1 MNTTNSADRLR
12 QGHALQM
19 QGKLAEAGALYR
31 EVLDKEPRNAPA
43 LNLMGTLA
51 LQSGQIEPGIDLLRQ
66 ALAVM
71 PGFAPAH
78 DNLGKGLEQLG
89 QNEDAATSF
98 GRVIALAPNFS
109 EGYAN
114 RARVL
119 EKLGRL
125 DAALKDLDKALS
137 LKGDP
142 DLALNRGAVLL
153 QLGRHEEALTA
164 FDKSIAMGLT
174 NPIGR
179 FNRGVALM
187 ALNRPEEA
195 LAAYDDAIARQPEYA
210 DAYCNRGFALEALG
224 RPEDALASHEQAL
237 AINPDLQDGYL
248 NRGAT
253 LIKLGRVKEAAAA
266 YDAMLSRWPDYAPG
280 YNNRG
285 SAMKTLGALDKAL
298 ADFRRASSLAPG
310 DANILYNLAWTQQ
323 NLGRFDEAM
332 QTYDGALA
340 IDPMHQFLNFSK
352 STLLLQLGRFAEG
365 WALYQS
371 REHIFI
377 PSGLEVDKRWSSPG
391 QDITG
396 KTVLL
401 FDDQGM
407 GDAIQ
412 FSRFLA
418 EVKARG
424 GQPVM
429 MLRAPMLRLMQ
440 GLDPAV
446 TLSPLDTVPPHDLHA
461 PLASLPF
468 LLNIADAIPAP
479 IPYLAAEDARI
490 AKWKKKIGTRGFRIG
505 ICWQGK
511 TQGRNDPERSFPLA
525 ALAPLAALPG
535 VRLISLQKGD
545 GEEQIAEL
553 ADRKEGGMKVEEL
566 STDFDAGADAFVDT
580 AAVMQSL
587 DLVVTCDTSLAHLAG
602 ALGRPVWTALK
613 QVPEWR
619 WQVAGQDTPW
629 YPTMT
634 LFRQPRRGDWESV
647 FMAMADRLK
656 TEIVSRP

>member
-1 MNTTNSADRLR
+1 MNTPTNTADRLR

-51 LQSGQIEPGIDLLRQ
+51 LQSGQIEPGINLLRQ
-66 ALAVM
+66 ALEIM

-89 QNEDAATSF
+89 QYEEAAACY
-98 GRVIALAPNFS
+98 GRVIALAPNFG

-114 RARVL
+114 RARAL

-137 LKGDP
+137 FKGDP
-142 DLALNRGAVLL
+142 ELALHRGTILL
-153 QLGRHEEALTA
+153 QLARNEEALTA
-164 FDKSIAMGLT
+164 FDKAIAMGLT
-174 NPIGR
+174 HPIGR

-248 NRGAT
+248 NRGGV
-253 LIKLGRVKEAAAA
+253 LIKLGRHKEAVAA

-285 SAMKTLGALDKAL
+285 TVLKTMGLPDKAL
-298 ADFRRASSLAPG
+298 ADFRRAASLAPG
-310 DANILYNLAWTQQ
+310 DVNILYNLGWTQHG
-323 NLGRFDEAM
+323 LGRFDEAM
-332 QTYDGALA
+332 HTYDSALA
-340 IDPMHQFLNFSK
+340 IEPMHQLTNFSK
-352 STLLLQLGRFAEG
+352 STLLLQTGRFAEG

-377 PSGLEVDKRWSSPG
+377 PTGLEVDKRWSNPA
-391 QDITG
+391 QDIAG

-418 EVKARG
+418 QVKARG
-424 GQPVM
+424 ANPVVM
-429 MLRAPMLRLMQ
+429 MRASMLRLME
-440 GLDPAV
+440 GLGV
-446 TLSPLDTVPPHDLHA
+446 TLSPLETVPEHDLHA

-468 LLNIADAIPAP
+468 LLGVADAVAVAT
-479 IPYLAAEDARI
+479 PYLAAEDARI
-490 AKWKKKIGTRGFRIG
+490 AKWKKKIGTKGYRIG

-553 ADRKEGGMKVEEL
+553 PDGMTVEEL
-566 STDFDAGADAFVDT
+566 SSDFDAGADAFVDS

-587 DLVVTCDTSLAHLAG
+587 DLVISCDTSIAHLAG

-619 WQVAGQDTPW
+619 WQTAGQETPW
-629 YPTMT
+629 YSSMT

-647 FMAMADRLK
+647 FIAMADRLK
-656 TEIVSRP
+656 TEIA